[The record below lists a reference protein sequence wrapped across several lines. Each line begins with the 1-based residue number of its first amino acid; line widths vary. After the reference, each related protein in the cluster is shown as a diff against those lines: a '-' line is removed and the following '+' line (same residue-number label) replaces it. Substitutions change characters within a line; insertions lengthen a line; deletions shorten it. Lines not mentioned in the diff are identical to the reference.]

1 MLSDKV
7 VASDEKGVR
16 TITLQ
21 RPEKKNA
28 LDPEMFEALTH
39 QLREAAAD
47 QEVKVVVL
55 TGAGEHFSSGNDL
68 GNFLTAVAKGLDP
81 VEMAERGR
89 AMLDNLVS
97 ELINF
102 SKPLIAAVNGPT
114 VGIMFTTLPLFDLVF
129 ASPTATFS
137 APFTKLGQVPEG
149 CSSFTFPQT
158 MGHSLAT
165 KVLLLGHILT
175 VEEAKNIGLVTEV
188 LDGSLGEAV
197 ARKAEQMMS
206 LPQESLRE
214 GRRLLRSW
222 TREQLHK
229 ANQEECRV
237 LVERWQSEECMAAIV
252 EFFASKKKAKL

>member
-1 MLSDKV
+1 MLSEKV
-7 VASDEKGVR
+7 VISEEKGVR
-16 TITLQ
+16 TIRLQ

-28 LDPEMFEALTH
+28 LDAEMFDALTH
-39 QLREAAAD
+39 QLKQAAAD
-47 QEVKVVVL
+47 EEVKVVVL

-68 GNFLTAVAKGLDP
+68 GNFLTAVSKGLHPAD
-81 VEMAERGR
+81 MAERGR

-97 ELINF
+97 EMIDF

-114 VGIMFTTLPLFDLVF
+114 VGIMFTTLPLFDLVY

-149 CSSFTFPQT
+149 CSSFTFPQM

-165 KVLLLGHILT
+165 QVLLVGRILT
-175 VEEAKNIGLVTEV
+175 AEEARKIGLVTEV
-188 LDGSLGEAV
+188 LHGSLGEAV
-197 ARKAEQMMS
+197 ARKAEQMVG

-237 LVERWQSEECMAAIV
+237 LVERWQSEECMAAIM
-252 EFFASKKKAKL
+252 EFFASRKKAKL

>member
-1 MLSDKV
+1 
-7 VASDEKGVR
+7 VR

-28 LDPEMFEALTH
+28 LNAEMFDALNH
-39 QLREAAAD
+39 RLREAAAD

-68 GNFLTAVAKGLDP
+68 GNFLTAVSKGLDP
-81 VEMAERGR
+81 LEMAERGR

-97 ELINF
+97 ELIDF
-102 SKPLIAAVNGPT
+102 SKPLIASVNGPT
-114 VGIMFTTLPLFDLVF
+114 VGIMFTTLPLFDLVY

-149 CSSFTFPQT
+149 CSSFTFPQM

-165 KVLLLGHILT
+165 EVLLLGRTLT
-175 VEEAKNIGLVTEV
+175 AEEAKKIGLITEV
-188 LDGSLGEAV
+188 LDGSLDEAV
-197 ARKAEQMMS
+197 ARKAEQVVR

-214 GRRLLRSW
+214 GRRLLRTW

-229 ANQEECRV
+229 TNQEECRV
-237 LVERWQSEECMAAIV
+237 LVKRWQSEECMEAIM
-252 EFFASKKKAKL
+252 EFFAAKKRAKL